1 MANDIFQ
8 KISIE
13 LDKQINEKLSTMSEL
28 EIKKA
33 ENLYKKKVLKTA
45 LVLSL
50 LLCPFPI
57 IIAILLPN
65 LISSNS
71 NLAIPSIVMMILISV
86 YIIFEFLPVFRACK
100 NSSQENAYLFL
111 KTQLEKSAENIVEI
125 SEQQKNIDTTDFKI
139 SKIFDI
145 KNDALKGIKLLV
157 DSENKKFI
165 FQNKD
170 VVCIKPY
177 NFSDILNYEVYENGK
192 SQVQGRAGSA
202 LIGGAFF
209 GLGGLIVGSS
219 MSRNINEKCNE
230 LKLIIRINDL
240 ENPQI
245 VIPYIRTQCDKS
257 GWMYR
262 DAVKNVQ
269 ELCSLLEY
277 IINSKTLEQ
286 SANTQSQINVKEK
299 SPKEQLQE
307 LKEMLDDGLITQ
319 EDYEQKKKQIIGL

>member
-8 KISIE
+8 KTSIE

-45 LVLSL
+45 LILSL
-50 LLCPFPI
+50 LLFPFPI

-65 LISSNS
+65 LISSGS
-71 NLAIPSIVMMILISV
+71 NLVIPSIVMMILLSIL
-86 YIIFEFLPVFRACK
+86 IIFDFLPVFRACK

-111 KTQLEKSAENIVEI
+111 KNQLEKSAKKIVEI
-125 SEQQKNIDTTDFKI
+125 SEEQKNINITDFKI

-145 KNDALKGIKLLV
+145 KTDALKGIKLLV

-170 VVCIKPY
+170 TVCIKPY
-177 NFSDILNYEVYENGK
+177 NFSDMLNYEVYENGK

-230 LKLIIRINDL
+230 LKLIIRINDP

-245 VIPYIRTQCDKS
+245 VIPYIKTQCDKS
-257 GWMYR
+257 GWLYR
-262 DAVKNVQ
+262 DTIENVQ

-277 IINSKTLEQ
+277 IINTKTLEQ
-286 SANTQSQINVKEK
+286 SANSQSQSIEIEK

-307 LKEMLDDGLITQ
+307 LKEMLNEGLITE

>member
-1 MANDIFQ
+1 MD
-8 KISIE
+8 
-13 LDKQINEKLSTMSEL
+13 LIN
-28 EIKKA
+28 
-33 ENLYKKKVLKTA
+33 
-45 LVLSL
+45 
-50 LLCPFPI
+50 
-57 IIAILLPN
+57 
-65 LISSNS
+65 
-71 NLAIPSIVMMILISV
+71 
-86 YIIFEFLPVFRACK
+86 
-100 NSSQENAYLFL
+100 
-111 KTQLEKSAENIVEI
+111 
-125 SEQQKNIDTTDFKI
+125 DFKI

-170 VVCIKPY
+170 AVCIKPY

-192 SQVQGRAGSA
+192 SQVQGRAGST

-219 MSRNINEKCNE
+219 MSRNINEKCND

-286 SANTQSQINVKEK
+286 SANTQSQINVTEK